1 MADEIP
7 DIYTDNM
14 QVTTSVFGVN
24 ITFGCSVPHPV
35 SGGTP
40 MPAEPQVRIRMS
52 LEHAKIVAMLLRR
65 QLKGYEETSGTTIQI
80 PYNVYTSI
88 GVADE
93 DW

>member
-1 MADEIP
+1 
-7 DIYTDNM
+7 
-14 QVTTSVFGVN
+14 
-24 ITFGCSVPHPV
+24 
-35 SGGTP
+35 
-40 MPAEPQVRIRMS
+40 MPAEPQVRLRMS